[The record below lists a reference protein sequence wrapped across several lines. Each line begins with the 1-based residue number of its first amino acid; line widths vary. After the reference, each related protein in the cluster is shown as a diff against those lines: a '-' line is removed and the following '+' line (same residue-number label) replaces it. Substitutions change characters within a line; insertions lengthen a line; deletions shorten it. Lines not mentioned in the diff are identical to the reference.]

1 MKKKMNFGKNLTTV
15 IFLTFI
21 LFYPLFY
28 FVNKINAISMNSST
42 YKIESASV
50 SNAAAR
56 KSSDTYRLVDTL
68 GQLAAG
74 EASSSGYI
82 LKAGFQYIHS
92 IIPFRFSISKT
103 QIDLGTLIPNTF
115 STDATILT
123 VSFGGS
129 GQYQVTAEELGPLT
143 TLNGSNYIQDTQ
155 CNGGADTCS
164 EALAKLWTSTSAY
177 GFGYNMAGDDIPSD
191 FINTSYFRPFPD
203 RNQNEPPVAIMA
215 SNNVGKNRQATLTFK
230 ANIPPTQAAGT
241 YQTIINFIATPSF

>member
-1 MKKKMNFGKNLTTV
+1 MKKKINFDKNLTVV
-15 IFLTFI
+15 IFLTFFI
-21 LFYPLFY
+21 FYQLLY
-28 FVNKINAISMNSST
+28 LANKINAISMESST

-56 KSSDTYRLVDTL
+56 KGSDTYRLVDTL

-74 EASSSGYI
+74 EATSSGYI
-82 LKAGFQYIHS
+82 VKAGFQYIHS

-115 STDATILT
+115 STDSTILT

-155 CNGGADTCS
+155 CDGGINTCS
-164 EALAKLWTSTSAY
+164 EALAKPWTSTSAY

-191 FINTSYFRPFPD
+191 FINNSYFRPFPD
-203 RNQNEPPVAIMA
+203 RNQNEPPVTIMA
-215 SNNVGKNRQATLTFK
+215 SNNVGRNRQATLTFK
-230 ANIPPTQAAGT
+230 VNIPPTQAAGT